1 MLFQIKLYPLQSKL
15 AKIKFMLLCKPA
27 RRAGI
32 VFEQTVPKITIR
44 SLELNRDGSYLAQSR
59 HTSIEA
65 VYDRYKGF
73 LNDKSTHSFV
83 GLFQHKRICL
93 IDISDATVS
102 EPGKHIRL
110 RPHDCCMQLSINAL
124 SHSAADIIE
133 DVLNAFLCYFF
144 SFPCAGFLYATPG
157 IHDYKECRILE
168 GGGFIFQENII
179 LSSKAASL
187 YLLTRTNFCLKYKI
201 RRG

>member
-27 RRAGI
+27 RRTGI

-59 HTSIEA
+59 HSSIET
-65 VYDRYKGF
+65 VYDRYKDF

-83 GLFQHKRICL
+83 GLFKHKRICVV
-93 IDISDATVS
+93 DISDASVS

-110 RPHDCCMQLSINAL
+110 RPHDCCMQLSINSL
-124 SHSAADIIE
+124 ICPPADMIG
-133 DVLNAFLCYFF
+133 DVLNAFLCYYF
-144 SFPCAGFLYATPG
+144 SFPPAQFLYATPG
-157 IHDYKECRILE
+157 IHDYKGCRILE
-168 GGGFIFQENII
+168 GANFAFQENII
-179 LSSKAASL
+179 LPSEAASL
-187 YLLTRTNFCLKYKI
+187 YLLTRNQFFI
-201 RRG
+201 